1 MQRFIDRFPRCLQSC
16 CNKKHLNHR
25 SRISMYKARKGSIN
39 HCAQAPPVDE
49 HSLTKINLAPMQET
63 ETESRDGSRGA
74 AQETP
79 AREITWS
86 DWLATQEGS
95 WGWGRSG
102 SGIYMPQWV
111 GGGGCDGGERG
122 RRKGWCRCAA
132 QQWWRAA
139 SAWGTEVGKRTRNL
153 SMLCACACA
162 ADGGST
168 PPPPPRLHP
177 LVGIEALLIFSWLK
191 SREES

>member
-1 MQRFIDRFPRCLQSC
+1 
-16 CNKKHLNHR
+16 
-25 SRISMYKARKGSIN
+25 
-39 HCAQAPPVDE
+39 
-49 HSLTKINLAPMQET
+49 MQET

-122 RRKGWCRCAA
+122 EEKGVVPLRSPTVVAGC
-132 QQWWRAA
+132 
-139 SAWGTEVGKRTRNL
+139 VG
-153 SMLCACACA
+153 
-162 ADGGST
+162 
-168 PPPPPRLHP
+168 
-177 LVGIEALLIFSWLK
+177 VGHRSG
-191 SREES
+191 EED